1 MISMRTGWRRSFP
14 CAFALAASV
23 LFGCDAL
30 AQDAAATPADQVRIA
45 KDFKVELVYTVPKQT
60 QGSWVSMCVDPKGR
74 LIVSDQYGGLF
85 RITPGKSA
93 GDTKVEPIDV
103 KIGHA
108 QGLLYAFGCLY
119 VMVNDQQP
127 YPWGLYRVR
136 DTDGDDKFDKV
147 ELLRKLEG
155 GGEHG
160 PHAIVA
166 GPDGKSIYCVI
177 GDQTKITEMSATR
190 VPPIWSEDHLLPRM
204 PDGRGFM
211 AGVLGPGGTI
221 YKVDPDGKNWEMI
234 TTGFRNEYDAAFHR
248 NGDLFTYDADM
259 EWDMNTP
266 WYRPTRVCLAQSGV
280 DFGWRNG
287 TGKWPVH
294 YADTVPPVINIGPG
308 SPTGVTFGYGAKFPA
323 KYQEALFIC
332 DWSYGKLYAI
342 HLQPEGAGYTATKEE
357 FASGAPL
364 PLTDIVINPA
374 DGAMYFTVGGR
385 KTQSGLYRVTYAGSE
400 STVAL
405 TGEPKLTE
413 LQTLRRK
420 LEAFH
425 GKKDPAAVET
435 AWPYLGH
442 ADRYIRAAARAAI
455 ESQPV
460 EQWRDK
466 ALAEQNPQT
475 LITAIVALARSSQ
488 RDQFHR
494 KPTDP
499 PAPAD
504 LERNVIEALG
514 RIDPSKLT
522 VEQMVEGCRALELT
536 FTRLGRPADDSC
548 REMANAIEQQFPSKS
563 RELNSMLV
571 ELLVYLQSPT
581 IAPKAMELL
590 ASAPTQEEQLDIVKS
605 LRMLNAGWTP
615 ALRREYFQWFQKAA
629 SYKGGNSFEGFVANI
644 RKDAIANLPA
654 DEAQA
659 LKDVINA
666 KLVATNPQ
674 QVFASIL
681 KGRQVV
687 KNWTVE
693 DLAPKLQ
700 AGLAAKRD
708 FDRGRAMAGAVGCFA
723 CHRFANDGGA
733 IGPDL
738 TGVAGRFQPR
748 DLLESIIVPS
758 KEVSDQYQQVI
769 IVMKKGDPV
778 VGRIVN
784 LNGDTLNVMV
794 NMYDPNDLRSVN
806 RAQIKETRPSKDSPM
821 PAELLNLL
829 QEDEILDLM
838 AYLLSGGDRQN
849 KMFAQK

>member
-1 MISMRTGWRRSFP
+1 MSMRKSWRRLFVT
-14 CAFALAASV
+14 AFALMAIGSPA
-23 LFGCDAL
+23 AL
-30 AQDAAATPADQVRIA
+30 AQDPAATPADQVRIA
-45 KDFKVELVYTVPKQT
+45 KDFKVELLYNVPKNQ

-85 RITPGKSA
+85 RITPGKA
-93 GDTKVEPIDV
+93 AAETKVEPIDV

-108 QGLLYAFGCLY
+108 QGLLYAFDSLY

-147 ELLRKLEG
+147 ELLRQLEG

-160 PHAIVA
+160 PHAILLS
-166 GPDGKSIYCVI
+166 PDKKSLFCVI
-177 GDQTKITEMSATR
+177 GNQTRMTELSGSR
-190 VPPIWSEDHLLPRM
+190 VPQIWSEDHLLPRM

-211 AGVLGPGGTI
+211 AGVLGPGGCI
-221 YKVDPDGKNWEMI
+221 YKVDPDGKNWELQ

-248 NGDLFTYDADM
+248 NGDLFAYDADM

-280 DFGWRNG
+280 DYGWRNG
-287 TGKWPVH
+287 TGKYPVY
-294 YADTVPPVINIGPG
+294 YADTIPPVINIGPG

-342 HLQPEGAGYTATKEE
+342 HLQPDGASYSATKEE

-364 PLTDIVINPA
+364 PLTDIVINPT
-374 DGAMYFTVGGR
+374 DGAMYFAVGGR

-400 STVAL
+400 STAPL
-405 TGEPKLTE
+405 AGEAKLNE
-413 LQTLRRK
+413 LQALRRK
-420 LEAFH
+420 LEPFH

-442 ADRYIRAAARAAI
+442 ADRFIRAAARAAI

-466 ALAEQNPQT
+466 ALAEQDPQAA
-475 LITAIVALARSSQ
+475 ITAIMALVRASH
-488 RDQFHR
+488 RDQFHS
-494 KPTDP
+494 KPGDP

-504 LERNVIEALG
+504 LRHSVFEALG
-514 RIDPSKLT
+514 RLDPTKLT
-522 VEQMVEGCRALELT
+522 IEQKIEGCRALELT
-536 FTRLGRPADDSC
+536 FTRLGRPEADEC
-548 REMANAIEQQFPSKS
+548 REMAAAIEQIFPTQS

-571 ELLVYLQSPT
+571 EVLVYLQSPT
-581 IAPKAMELL
+581 IAPKAMALL
-590 ASAPTQEEQLDIVKS
+590 ASAPTQEEQLDLVKS
-605 LRMLNAGWTP
+605 LRMLKAGWTP
-615 ALRREYFQWFQKAA
+615 ELRREYFQWFQKAA

-644 RKDAIANLPA
+644 RKEAVANLPA
-654 DEAQA
+654 DEAKA

-666 KLVATNPQ
+666 KPVATNPQ
-674 QVFASIL
+674 EVFASIL
-681 KGRQVV
+681 KGRKVV
-687 KNWTVE
+687 KNWTVD

-700 AGLAAKRD
+700 AGLSAKRD

-738 TGVAGRFQPR
+738 TGVSGRFQPR
-748 DLLESIIVPS
+748 DLLESIILPS

-784 LNGDTLNVMV
+784 LNGDNLNVMV
-794 NMYDPNDLRSVN
+794 NMYDPNDLRNVN
-806 RAQIKETRPSKDSPM
+806 RSQIKETRPSKISPM
-821 PAELLNLL
+821 PEGLLNLL